1 MSFDNILNEEN
12 NKLFIQKVK
21 MDNDSKLD
29 RFININIPKETK
41 EQAKNYHNNIF
52 YDFSEFKK
60 FGYKITNI

>member
-1 MSFDNILNEEN
+1 MSFEKILNEEN

-29 RFININIPKETK
+29 RFKNINIPKETK
-41 EQAKNYHNNIF
+41 EQVKNYHNNIF

-60 FGYKITNI
+60 FGYRITNI